1 MDFDDITFPDDYDPF
16 APAPISNTTGG
27 SNTDTTTNQSGLD
40 STKDNEVKSKR
51 IQKVKL
57 DENL

>member
-16 APAPISNTTGG
+16 APAPINNTTGG
-27 SNTDTTTNQSGLD
+27 SNTDATTNQSGHD
-40 STKDNEVKSKR
+40 STRDNEVKSKR